1 MSTLET
7 NVKGTWN
14 LLKQSAGVL
23 ELRALLKSPNRSKA
37 WDGWGEVVS
46 GYFDN
51 CDAFTECVVALEKSK
66 QAKGIYVTLN
76 PVDKALLGRA
86 KNKLIAAGKRT
97 PTTSD
102 DDIICRMAL
111 LIDADPF
118 RPAEISSSN
127 DEMAAAIAKRD
138 EVAEYLYSLGF
149 PLFHKANSGNGAH
162 LIGKID
168 LPNDNAAKQL
178 VNDFLECLNW
188 KFGTVPSDSHE
199 AKLQFRNGV
208 TNVGIDTTVFNAS
221 RITKL
226 YGTSVRKG
234 DDIEDRPHRDAEL
247 TFIPESP
254 EVIPAELLEQ
264 LAEEYRQHKAGQ
276 QPTKTTTGGHTRST
290 TPEWSQTVDG
300 VEQWLNEHGATL
312 GDRDIYTSDGYQY
325 KWDVDC
331 LTCGGVHKDGAVIM
345 WGANKGLGYKCHH
358 NGCKGKGWAD
368 VRSLIAPKAPY
379 TPEPQDDYD
388 GFAPEAPEM
397 PLRSAPIA
405 SKPKATSKTP
415 KAQPEATE
423 APTKEDSVINPATW
437 PYAVKDG
444 RIIQYEKTKHGVN
457 ERPLCNFNA
466 WITADIEVNDG
477 EDIMRKVVIAGKL
490 YDGQPLSDIELN
502 AKEFESMDWCVTN
515 WGARVSI
522 EPGRGTKD
530 TLRHAIQTLSAHNME
545 QKSSRSHTGWAMV
558 DGKRVFLHGGGA
570 VGQDSVDV
578 SLPAQLRNYTLPNDH
593 DIDATTA
600 MIESLA
606 LLEVA
611 PMRIS
616 APLWATMYLG
626 PLSELITP
634 AFVVSVEGGSG
645 SLKSSYSA
653 VMLNHFGKKFHE
665 YAMPADWL
673 ATANSLEKLAF
684 HAKDIPLIIDDFR
697 PTTSATEGKALMD
710 SVSRIVRATGNRQGR
725 MRLDAES
732 GFKRTYAPR
741 GVVVMTAERKAMGK
755 SVNSR
760 IITIDV
766 EPNDVNKLRLATAQ
780 KQRHIYG
787 YAMAGYIEWVAAN
800 WEDLAQELPRLVAD
814 TRAANG
820 GNGHHLR
827 LPNATAVLYAAFHTA
842 MRYAVHTGA
851 IAQDDAELLKSNC
864 YEALQ
869 ELAELQNQA
878 TDAEDPATKF
888 LTIIAT
894 LTAQNKVYLPSK
906 SGMLDLGSAAG
917 DRLGWHDEHEL
928 FLLPAAY
935 NTVYQY
941 ARNEGWTFPSDENTL
956 RKELKRGGY
965 LARTDGDRFT
975 IKRRDPGSQKPSNV
989 LAIKFD
995 KFAEIL
1001 STMSDDEV
1009 SRRLDAVAVVAAV
1022 VDGL

>member
-1 MSTLET
+1 MELLEHALEYVEKL
-7 NVKGTWN
+7 NWHIFPVWWVNDDGSCGCGDPECRNQGKHPIPRLAPHGACSASNDPKFIRRWWN
-14 LLKQSAGVL
+14 SEPRANIALHCGPSGVL
-23 ELRALLKSPNRSKA
+23 ALDLDSYKDTYFSGDVEKLLTKDDEQTATSITGCGGNHLLFANTTGAKYGNHNKMLPPGIDVRCWNAYIVLPPSGHKSGNA
-37 WDGWGEVVS
+37 YQWEDGYS
-46 GYFDN
+46 PFDIEPKPIPM
-51 CDAFTECVVALEKSK
+51 A
-66 QAKGIYVTLN
+66 I
-76 PVDKALLGRA
+76 KALLDDCMERRQRA
-86 KNKLIAAGKRT
+86 TEKAKERALSVAPDLELVANALAHVPNWSAKEKDGGLSYTEWVSVLMSVHSAYPGEDGIAVCEAWSAGF
-97 PTTSD
+97 D
-102 DDIICRMAL
+102 G
-111 LIDADPF
+111 
-118 RPAEISSSN
+118 EIEAKFN
-127 DEMAAAIAKRD
+127 GFNGHGVTLGTLAAIA
-138 EVAEYLYSLGF
+138 
-149 PLFHKANSGNGAH
+149 
-162 LIGKID
+162 
-168 LPNDNAAKQL
+168 
-178 VNDFLECLNW
+178 
-188 KFGTVPSDSHE
+188 
-199 AKLQFRNGV
+199 
-208 TNVGIDTTVFNAS
+208 
-221 RITKL
+221 
-226 YGTSVRKG
+226 
-234 DDIEDRPHRDAEL
+234 
-247 TFIPESP
+247 
-254 EVIPAELLEQ
+254 
-264 LAEEYRQHKAGQ
+264 RQH
-276 QPTKTTTGGHTRST
+276 
-290 TPEWSQTVDG
+290 
-300 VEQWLNEHGATL
+300 
-312 GDRDIYTSDGYQY
+312 
-325 KWDVDC
+325 
-331 LTCGGVHKDGAVIM
+331 
-345 WGANKGLGYKCHH
+345 
-358 NGCKGKGWAD
+358 GWQGSFD
-368 VRSLIAPKAPY
+368 
-379 TPEPQDDYD
+379 EYD

-405 SKPKATSKTP
+405 SRPRATQKATR
-415 KAQPEATE
+415 AQPEAVE
-423 APTKEDSVINPATW
+423 APMKEDGLINAATW

-477 EDIMRKVVIAGKL
+477 EDITRKVVIAGKL
-490 YDGQPLSDIELN
+490 YDGQPLADIELN

-570 VGQDSVDV
+570 VGQDNVDV
-578 SLPAQLRNYTLPNDH
+578 SLPAQLRNYTLPNDK

-697 PTTSATEGKALMD
+697 PTTSATEGKTLMD

-725 MRLDAES
+725 MRLDGES
-732 GFKRTYAPR
+732 DFKRTYAPR

-766 EPNDVNKLRLATAQ
+766 EPNDVNKLRLANAQ

-842 MRYAVHTGA
+842 MRYAVHSGA
-851 IAQDDAELLKSNC
+851 IEQDDADLLKSNC
-864 YEALQ
+864 YDALQ

-906 SGMLDLGSAAG
+906 QGDLDLGSAAG
-917 DRLGWHDEHEL
+917 DRLGWHDKHEL